1 MTSSEP
7 TATSESTPAGA
18 DASVAHSAVAHS
30 PSSPAASRT
39 QSARLPFIQGL
50 RGIAALS
57 VALFHCYSATPV
69 AQRVAATV
77 PAGLDGAM
85 SLGFLGVDLFFAI
98 SGFVICMTLYN
109 RLSTLKEWGRFF
121 LRRQLR
127 LDPPYWTAIA
137 VSVLSAVAINAYRPE
152 THAPVPGVAAIIAH
166 LFYVQEFLGYRQ
178 IAGVFWT
185 LCLEI
190 QFYLFF
196 GAIILLLARLGY
208 SGRTFAWLMLPLYL
222 LSIANFWGFVPAPE
236 GLFLSRWFEFF
247 TGVIV
252 FLAWRNEISRTQV
265 WCYMGALLAISV
277 VNPPTDMEI
286 ARVTVATVLLI
297 ALIFWFAV
305 ESGAVK
311 TWLDTPLLRYLGD
324 VSYSLYLTHALI
336 GIRLLKII
344 VHAQDSAARA
354 WLLYLLGLILSMA
367 AADLMYRFIERPS
380 MNLSHRLKWR
390 AA

>member
-1 MTSSEP
+1 MAISEP
-7 TATSESTPAGA
+7 TATSKSIPSETGA
-18 DASVAHSAVAHS
+18 TVVHSAVADS
-30 PSSPAASRT
+30 TSNPVSSRAKST
-39 QSARLPFIQGL
+39 RLPFIQGL
-50 RGIAALS
+50 RGIAAVL
-57 VALFHCYSATPV
+57 VALFHCYGATPV
-69 AQRVAATV
+69 AQQVAATV
-77 PAGLDGAM
+77 PAVLDGAM
-85 SLGFLGVDLFFAI
+85 NLGFLGVDLFFAI
-98 SGFVICMTLYN
+98 SGFVISMTLYN

-137 VSVLSAVAINAYRPE
+137 VSVVSAIAINAYRPE
-152 THAPVPGVAAIIAH
+152 THAPAPDIADVIAH
-166 LFYVQEFLGYRQ
+166 IFYVQDFLGIRP
-178 IAGVFWT
+178 IVGVFWT

-196 GAIILLLARLGY
+196 GAIILLLARQGY

-222 LSIANFWGFVPAPE
+222 LSIANFWGLVPAPP

-252 FLAWRNEISRTQV
+252 FLAWRNHISRTQV
-265 WCYMGALLAISV
+265 WCYLGALLAISLLD
-277 VNPPTDMEI
+277 PPTDIEI

-305 ESGAVK
+305 ESGGIK
-311 TWLDTPLLRYLGD
+311 TWLDARLWRYLGD
-324 VSYSLYLTHALI
+324 ISYSLYLTHALI

-344 VHAQDSAARA
+344 VHAQDSAART
-354 WLLYLLGLILSMA
+354 WLMFLLALILSVA

-380 MNLSHRLKWR
+380 MNLSHKLKWR
-390 AA
+390 PA